1 MRKSFQDKKPGR
13 SSGFG
18 RGFGSFQGQS
28 HEPSAFLCSTSSPQA
43 PPGWE
48 LQSSEQS
55 RHSHVQEPLS

>member
-13 SSGFG
+13 SS
-18 RGFGSFQGQS
+18 GFGSFQGQS

-43 PPGWE
+43 PHPGWE